1 MIIVSNAHAYQAV
14 TALFTAT
21 GPRAA
26 ATVKALGL
34 HPHATFAI
42 RQTSEGDFVYQDTV
56 GPEKRFTLKVE
67 KDGTSAIT
75 TVNGAPL
82 PGGEG

>member
-26 ATVKALGL
+26 AAVHALGL
-34 HPHATFAI
+34 YPEASFAI
-42 RQTSEGDFVYQDTV
+42 RKTSQGDFAYLDTV
-56 GPEKRFTLKVE
+56 GEEKRFTLHVS
-67 KDGTSAIT
+67 KDGTAAIT
-75 TVNGAPL
+75 TVNGKPL
-82 PGGEG
+82 PE